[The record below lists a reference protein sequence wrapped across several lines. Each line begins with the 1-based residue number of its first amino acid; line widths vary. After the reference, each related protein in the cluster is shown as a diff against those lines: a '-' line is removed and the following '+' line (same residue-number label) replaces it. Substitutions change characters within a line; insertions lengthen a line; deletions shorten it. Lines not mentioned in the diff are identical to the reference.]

1 MQIAGAVPSAGG
13 GGVVKADIR
22 RNAAGNLGNLRQS

>member
-1 MQIAGAVPSAGG
+1 MQIAGAVPSAG